1 MSRRERLA
9 EDERYREWKGDYRSY
24 DLVKEASIALGVVL
38 ALAVV
43 LTILFSSPDEKPS
56 TVQSWARTDPVD
68 FVTTATTELDGSSG
82 TGSYGPP
89 YNHASDGQHILFIR
103 PQKWLGV
110 SHPVDTAQDFV
121 LAPLRSI
128 TGQPALQAAVS
139 AYESASPDQQAKWT
153 TAYENALA
161 KANANGQQHG
171 DLGPGRQLR
180 AAADDDGRAARLRP
194 ERRPRRRAP
203 DQQAV
208 LPDRLHQAAA
218 VHGRRRACSRTA
230 RRPSTCSASQ
240 WGMMNETG
248 SYPGQVWL
256 WLYTFWYQIK
266 PFSTSANADIAVM
279 AVMGVLSLALILIPF
294 IPGIRDIP
302 RWIPIYK
309 LIWRDH
315 YRSLGT
321 NSQVARRPRVP
332 VTLARS
338 QAGRRPCPEPS
349 TSLGPVQPFGLR
361 STIIGHRGRAV

>member
-9 EDERYREWKGDYRSY
+9 EDEGYREWKGAYRPY
-24 DLVKEASIALGVVL
+24 DLVKEATIALGVVL
-38 ALAVV
+38 ALALV

-82 TGSYGPP
+82 TGTYGPP

-110 SHPVDTAQDFV
+110 SHPVNTAQDFV

-128 TGQPALQAAVS
+128 TGQPALQAAVT
-139 AYESASPDQQAKWT
+139 AYESASSAQQAKWT
-153 TAYENALA
+153 TAYENGLA
-161 KANANGQQHG
+161 KANATADNTAISVPAGNYG
-171 DLGPGRQLR
+171 PLPTMMAGLLGFAQSGGLDGALLTSRQFYQTDYTKPLLFMADGGVLSNR
-180 AAADDDGRAARLRP
+180 A
-194 ERRPRRRAP
+194 
-203 DQQAV
+203 QAEH
-208 LPDRLHQAAA
+208 LL
-218 VHGRRRACSRTA
+218 GG
-230 RRPSTCSASQ
+230 Q

-266 PFSTSANADIAVM
+266 PFSTSANADILVM
-279 AVMGVLSLALILIPF
+279 AIMGVLSLGLILIPF

-321 NSQVARRPRVP
+321 
-332 VTLARS
+332 
-338 QAGRRPCPEPS
+338 
-349 TSLGPVQPFGLR
+349 
-361 STIIGHRGRAV
+361 